1 MEVKE
6 SRFKMCADN
15 LLMPENE
22 FSQDIIGKY
31 NNEIQQKRI
40 ELATMEIVENLEKL
54 YLEV

>member
-1 MEVKE
+1 
-6 SRFKMCADN
+6 MCTDN

-22 FSQDIIGKY
+22 FSQDIIVKY